1 MSITISKSVTAGGS
15 TTENMSNLFSNIVAQ
30 ARFTAEEGSLM
41 AGLVKTYDIANV
53 SGTTIQIPKYGTI
66 TAADI
71 AEETDL
77 SSSALQTTST
87 DVVIKTV
94 GASVLL
100 SDLSTMGGQ
109 GNVAAEVGT
118 VLGNAIAKKIDADII
133 ALFDGFSQ
141 EIGTAG
147 TAITVA
153 NIFEAV
159 AKIRANAYTGE
170 LACVLS
176 PMQAYHLKSALTGS
190 NAFSN
195 DVANEAMVRGFVGS
209 IAGVNVY
216 EHSGVA
222 VDGNGDSKGAVFA
235 PEAMAM
241 ALKRDFIIEE
251 QRDASARATELVATA
266 YYGVAELDD
275 GFGVELLTK
284 AD

>member
-1 MSITISKSVTAGGS
+1 MAITISKSVTVGET

-41 AGLVKTYDIANV
+41 TGLVKTYDIANI

-77 SSSALQTTST
+77 TAAALQTTST
-87 DVVIKTV
+87 DVAIKTV

-133 ALFDGFSQ
+133 SKFGDFSQ
-141 EIGTAG
+141 
-147 TAITVA
+147 TVGA
-153 NIFEAV
+153 ADAALGVDDIFEAV
-159 AKIRANAYTGE
+159 AKIRNNAYTGE
-170 LACVLS
+170 LACVLN
-176 PMQAYHLKSALTGS
+176 PLQAYHLKTALTGT

-195 DVANEAMVRGFVGS
+195 DVANEAM
-209 IAGVNVY
+209 
-216 EHSGVA
+216 
-222 VDGNGDSKGAVFA
+222 
-235 PEAMAM
+235 
-241 ALKRDFIIEE
+241 
-251 QRDASARATELVATA
+251 
-266 YYGVAELDD
+266 
-275 GFGVELLTK
+275 
-284 AD
+284 

>member
-1 MSITISKSVTAGGS
+1 MAITISKQVD

-41 AGLVKTYDIANV
+41 AGLVRTYDIANI

-77 SSSALQTTST
+77 TAAALQTTST

-118 VLGNAIAKKIDADII
+118 VLGNAIAKKIDADVI

-141 EIGTAG
+141 TVGTAG
-147 TAITVA
+147 TAIAVA
-153 NIFEAV
+153 DIFEAV
-159 AKIRANAYTGE
+159 AKIRANAYTGA

-176 PMQAYHLKSALTGS
+176 PMQAYHLKAALTGT

-195 DVANEAMVRGFVGS
+195 DVANEAMVRGFIGS
-209 IAGVNVY
+209 IAGCNVY
-216 EHSGVA
+216 EHSGVG
-222 VDGNGDSKGAVFA
+222 VDVNGDSKGAVFA
-235 PEAMAM
+235 PEALAM
-241 ALKRDFIIEE
+241 ALKRDFVIEE

-266 YYGVAELDD
+266 YYGVAELED
-275 GFGVELLTK
+275 GFGVEVLTK